1 MHEFCPWE
9 TFKASCGENEVVLLE
24 LAQYGRMS
32 LGRCITTDFGY
43 VGCYTDVLNIADTKC
58 SGRQKCEIQT
68 PNPIFDALKPCL
80 SDLTSYFQAGYRCQP
95 VIAASMGMCQTTNF
109 VKVKATEGYLSNAV
123 TKTTGCGS
131 VTSPWILEGL
141 PGQRIN
147 ITLWDFN
154 VRSDQARAYIGE
166 TACLR

>member
-1 MHEFCPWE
+1 MEM
-9 TFKASCGENEVVLLE
+9 
-24 LAQYGRMS
+24 AQYGRMS

-43 VGCYTDVLNIADTKC
+43 VGCYTDVVNIADAKC
-58 SGRQKCEIQT
+58 SGRAKCAIQV
-68 PNPIFDALKPCL
+68 PNAIFDALKPCL
-80 SDLTSYFQAGYRCQP
+80 TDLTSYFQAAYRCQD
-95 VIAASMGMCQTTNF
+95 VIPATLGMCQTANF

-123 TKTTGCGS
+123 TMDTQCGS

-154 VRSDQARAYIGE
+154 VTTDRSRVYSIGE
-166 TACLR
+166 TACLRLALSLENIPLFII